1 MDNFT
6 YTAYLVGSNKPE
18 KRLHLSPKKEK
29 KSHPELTQ
37 LWDPVQFSLYS
48 FHRNVGKYPRR
59 NTQQATIVFLYK
71 TFWDI
76 KVWSNAPMI
85 AFRQK
90 KKSQVLLNRISTI
103 KVWSLLGS
111 CPFVDFIYH
120 ACSMYPNIQ
129 NKLLCWARTGG
140 IKQRLNITT
149 TSLRKDINLI
159 FLFSIHYWLL

>member
-90 KKSQVLLNRISTI
+90 KNHKSYSIGYRQL
-103 KVWSLLGS
+103 KY
-111 CPFVDFIYH
+111 D
-120 ACSMYPNIQ
+120 
-129 NKLLCWARTGG
+129 LCWAVV
-140 IKQRLNITT
+140 RLLIL
-149 TSLRKDINLI
+149 SIMPVVCIQISKINCCVGLEPAVSSNV
-159 FLFSIHYWLL
+159 LT